1 MPHTP
6 TVREGIF
13 LGLFVVIQFFWLFS
27 AFVYSDTDRSSE
39 RTNRETETRSN
50 NETSDVSL
58 RSTPGTSDTPQVP
71 DIQFPNFGGTLD
83 PAISIR
89 PNSPPNA
96 PSSPFAI
103 PGTTSDLSRL
113 DDLGSRI
120 KYCIVFPFLNSA
132 GPPIPTFDVPTCPT
146 GPTPPPPPPP
156 PGSPRLTVVKIVIN
170 DDAGRATT
178 TDFTLLV
185 GSTTVASGVERSYL
199 AGVYVV
205 SEATTT
211 VIVGTTTMQYV
222 QEFSGDCN
230 TAGSITLTAGDVKT
244 CTILNDDEGPG
255 GQGGDSGGGDNG
267 GSNGGNGGGPSGGG
281 PSEGGPSGGSSGGS
295 SGGPPGQVA
304 GAVAAAAFTGGAVGE
319 PGAPNAGAGGLAS
332 ENIGLLLFSFAS
344 ALLGFLY
351 LFVFAKI
358 IKPASSN
365 FAEA

>member
-13 LGLFVVIQFFWLFS
+13 LGLFVALQFFWLFS
-27 AFVYSDTDRSSE
+27 AFAYSDTERSSE
-39 RTNRETETRSN
+39 RTNRETETRPGETRDASMSN
-50 NETSDVSL
+50 
-58 RSTPGTSDTPQVP
+58 TPGTPDIPRIP
-71 DIQFPNFGGTLD
+71 DIQFPNVGGTLD

-96 PSSPFAI
+96 PSSPFTI

-132 GPPIPTFDVPTCPT
+132 GPPIPTFDVPPCPT
-146 GPTPPPPPPP
+146 DPTPPPPPPP

-170 DDAGRATT
+170 DDAGFATT

-230 TAGSITLTAGDVKT
+230 AAGSVTLTAGDVKT
-244 CTILNDDEGPG
+244 CSILNDDEGPG
-255 GQGGDSGGGDNG
+255 GQGGDSGGGDTG
-267 GSNGGNGGGPSGGG
+267 GGNGGNGGSGNPSGPG
-281 PSEGGPSGGSSGGS
+281 SSSGGSGGSGGSSSGGS
-295 SGGPPGQVA
+295 SPPGQVR
-304 GAVAAAAFTGGAVGE
+304 GTTVPEFVGGADGE

-332 ENIGLLLFSFAS
+332 ENIGLLLFSFMS
-344 ALLGFLY
+344 ALLGSLY
-351 LFVFAKI
+351 IWMALVGNRKRV
-358 IKPASSN
+358 
-365 FAEA
+365 